1 MERFGWSLFE
11 IDQTDFES
19 LLRFVFHAAQ
29 QAPKENSGK
38 AFARKPAAARL
49 PGQKFCDEVRWL

>member
-1 MERFGWSLFE
+1 MVERFGWSLFE

-19 LLRFVFHAAQ
+19 LLRFVFYATR
-29 QAPKENSGK
+29 QAPKEK
-38 AFARKPAAARL
+38 AFARKPAVARL